1 MTKWSIQK
9 PTKTNH
15 SVPEKKA
22 SQVVGRTD
30 KRHQFKGPLPA
41 VQGIQKTKQNNNNNN
56 KKQDTKRKNVRDIIT
71 GPPVSSFIC
80 QVKLIICYIV
90 FD

>member
-1 MTKWSIQK
+1 MTKWLIQK

-41 VQGIQKTKQNNNNNN
+41 VQGIQKTKQQQQQQQQKTGHKTKKCKRYYYWTPSLFLYLSSKINNLLY
-56 KKQDTKRKNVRDIIT
+56 
-71 GPPVSSFIC
+71 S
-80 QVKLIICYIV
+80 L
-90 FD
+90 

>member
-1 MTKWSIQK
+1 MIQK

-30 KRHQFKGPLPA
+30 KRDQFKGPLPA
-41 VQGIQKTKQNNNNNN
+41 VQGIQKIKQNNNNN
-56 KKQDTKRKNVRDIIT
+56 KKQDTKRKNVRGIIT
-71 GPPVSSFIC
+71 GAPVSSFIC
-80 QVKLIICYIV
+80 QIKLIICYIV

>member
-1 MTKWSIQK
+1 MTKWLIQK

-41 VQGIQKTKQNNNNNN
+41 VQGIQKQNKTTTTTTKNRTQNE
-56 KKQDTKRKNVRDIIT
+56 KM
-71 GPPVSSFIC
+71 
-80 QVKLIICYIV
+80 
-90 FD
+90 

>member
-1 MTKWSIQK
+1 MIQK
-9 PTKTNH
+9 HTKTNH

-30 KRHQFKGPLPA
+30 KRDQFKGPLPA
-41 VQGIQKTKQNNNNNN
+41 VQGIQKIKQNINNYK
-56 KKQDTKRKNVRDIIT
+56 KKQDTKRKNVRGIIT

-80 QVKLIICYIV
+80 QIKLIICYIV
-90 FD
+90 FE